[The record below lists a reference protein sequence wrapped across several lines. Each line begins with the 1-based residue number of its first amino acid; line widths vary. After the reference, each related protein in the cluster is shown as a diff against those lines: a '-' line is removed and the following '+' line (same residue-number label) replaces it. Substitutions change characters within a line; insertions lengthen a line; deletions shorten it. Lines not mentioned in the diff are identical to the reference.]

1 MSERRNSTAARK
13 QARPAART
21 AAKTVATQ
29 APAKR
34 AAKASAKAA
43 PAPARPR
50 ARVSAK
56 QAAADSAGDANAAQV
71 LRQFRQVFNA
81 VKTHFQRVERSSGLG
96 GAQMWAL
103 NVVQSH
109 PDMSVTE
116 LSRELDIHQST
127 ASNLVKSL
135 VDRGLVASVREGADR
150 RVVRLRVLPAGNK
163 LLKTARGPF
172 TGVLPA
178 ALKQLDAA
186 TLRRLQQ
193 DLGKLI
199 AVLGVDKRAGRIPLA
214 DW

>member
-21 AAKTVATQ
+21 AAKTVATK

-34 AAKASAKAA
+34 AAKAAAKPPTA
-43 PAPARPR
+43 PLKART
-50 ARVSAK
+50 RVNAK